1 MEARKY
7 YLNQET
13 QKIELRDLSKEEYQ
27 ALSDELKKEVKGA
40 YLFSGKIGAWVSR
53 STNNHYSAIR
63 TAEKLGFTE
72 QEIIGERLSFAE
84 EIERQKEKA
93 EARAERYEGY
103 AYNAEKKAENLQSEL
118 NSYHGDIAF
127 MTQPIIKGHSGS
139 EAFGKRRERIF
150 NRYRKGFEEYRKSDY
165 FKSKARTAEET
176 ASMSKFK
183 DRSYLINR
191 IKECNKI
198 IKNYES
204 YIVRAEEKQYNGDTE
219 AAERIER
226 YLTEIEYQLDKL
238 AYLENC
244 LEELGGVYNKDNLKV
259 GYEVKIRGSWEKILK
274 LNRTTVEVQP
284 LEERISMFISK
295 RDYSEIQDM
304 RIPKEFKQ
312 AEEIQ
317 NPFIEGDIFVLYSF
331 GMKPVVI
338 RAYQVLKTTA
348 KGVTVQEVNIDDNR
362 QPIKD
367 GFKVGSKPLR
377 RQITENKYTKKLRIC
392 IDDYELKKYD
402 LTA

>member
-1 MEARKY
+1 MESRKY

-27 ALSDELKKEVKGA
+27 SLSDELKNEIKKNF
-40 YLFSGKIGAWVSR
+40 LFSGKIQAWVSR
-53 STNNHYSAIR
+53 SKNNHYSAIR
-63 TAEKLGFTE
+63 VAEKLGFTE
-72 QEIIGERLSFAE
+72 QEIIGERLSFSE
-84 EIERQKEKA
+84 EIERQKERA
-93 EARAERYEGY
+93 EARVERYEGY
-103 AYNAEKKAENLQSEL
+103 ADNAEKKAESLQSEL
-118 NSYHGDIAF
+118 NSFHGDIAYF
-127 MTQPIIKGHSGS
+127 TQPIIKGHSGS
-139 EAFGKRRERIF
+139 EAFGRRRDRIF
-150 NRYRKGFEEYRKSDY
+150 DRYRKGFEEYRKSDY

-183 DRSYLINR
+183 DRSYLTNR

-219 AAERIER
+219 ATERIEK
-226 YLTEIEYQLDKL
+226 YLTEVEYQLDKL

-244 LEELGGVYNKDNLKV
+244 LEELGGVYNKDNLKI

-295 RDYSEIQDM
+295 RDYAEIQDM

-312 AEEIQ
+312 VEEIK
-317 NPFIEGDIFVLYSF
+317 NPFNEGDIFVLYSF

-338 RAYQVLKTTA
+338 RAYQVLKTTS
-348 KGVTVQEVNIDDNR
+348 KGVTVREVNIDDNR

-377 RQITENKYTKKLRIC
+377 RQITENKYTKELRIC
-392 IDDYELKKYD
+392 VNDYELKKYD